1 MILSDYDIN
10 NMIKHGRLKITPFK
24 KDIVRENGIDC
35 RLDDEIAHHKMLGKN
50 FVLDP
55 SNEKH
60 IASAYTILKEQK
72 LLVIDPKEQ
81 VLMSTKEY
89 ISMPDDIAGF
99 VELRSTWARHGLSM
113 PPTIIDAGFNG
124 NITLEVV
131 NNAPY
136 RIMIKPNIGFAHI
149 IFEKLDNRTGKAYSG
164 LYKGQKGIKLPQK
177 ITWQ

>member
-35 RLDDEIAHHKMLGKN
+35 RLDSEIAHHNTFGED

-60 IASAYTILKEQK
+60 IASAYTISKKQK
-72 LLVIDPKEQ
+72 FLVIEPKEQ

-99 VELRSTWARHGLSM
+99 VELRSTWARHGFSM
-113 PPTIIDAGFNG
+113 PPTIIDAGFSG
-124 NITLEVV
+124 NITLEVM

-136 RIMIKPNIGFAHI
+136 KIMIKPNIGFAHI

-164 LYKGQKGIKLPQK
+164 LYKNQKGIKLPQK
-177 ITWQ
+177 IEWQ